1 LRDVHDAV
9 ERTGRGVSEPRAP
22 LPQAQGDW
30 WPDWTPVEPPTLAR
44 MLEPAL
50 QPIPVLPAIALAL
63 AAIYLLGWLRV
74 RTAGGHWPW
83 WRAGLFITGCALLA
97 AVTGLAIEGYG
108 KELFSAFMLQQMT
121 IMIVVP
127 PLLVLGAPGTLL
139 LRALPREGFGNRIRA
154 LAVASLRARWARF
167 LLHPGFAVP
176 LFLATFYGLY
186 FSDAA
191 DLLLATGLG
200 HVTLEVLFLIAGLLF
215 TVPLLSPDP
224 LPRRDPYM
232 MKLVDVFA
240 EAAVHAFFG
249 VVVMMAGEP
258 LLRAFSSPP
267 PAWDVDPLADQRI
280 AGGIAW
286 GYGEAPTV
294 LLLLV
299 LVLLW
304 YRDDSRRARQRDR
317 RVERHGDTELD
328 AYNAYLEGL
337 GRRSP

>member
-1 LRDVHDAV
+1 MRPI
-9 ERTGRGVSEPRAP
+9 RTSGAP
-22 LPQAQGDW
+22 AQDDW
-30 WPDWTPVEPPTLAR
+30 WPAWTPVEPPTVAA
-44 MLEPAL
+44 MLEPVL
-50 QPIPVLPAIALAL
+50 QPIPVLPAVALAL
-63 AAIYLLGWLRV
+63 ATIYLLGSLRV
-74 RTAGGHWPW
+74 SAAGRHWPW
-83 WRAGLFITGCALLA
+83 WRTALFLTGCLLLA

-108 KELFSAFMLQQMT
+108 MELFSVFMFQQMT

-139 LRALPREGFGNRIRA
+139 LRALPRQGIGNGLRA
-154 LAVASLRARWARF
+154 LAVASLRARWARL

-186 FSDAA
+186 FSAAA

-200 HVTLEVLFLIAGLLF
+200 HVALEALFLVAGLLF
-215 TVPLLSPDP
+215 TIPLVSPDP
-224 LPRRDPYM
+224 LPRRDPYI

-258 LLRAFSSPP
+258 LLRAFLDPP
-267 PAWDVDPLADQRI
+267 LAWGVDPLEDQRV

-317 RVERHGDTELD
+317 RVELHGDSELD
-328 AYNAYLEGL
+328 AYNAYLDGL